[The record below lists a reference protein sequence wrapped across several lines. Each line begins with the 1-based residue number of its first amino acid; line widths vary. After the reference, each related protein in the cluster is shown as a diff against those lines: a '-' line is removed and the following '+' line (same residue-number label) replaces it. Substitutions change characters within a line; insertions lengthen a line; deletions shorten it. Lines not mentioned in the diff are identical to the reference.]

1 MIGLKE
7 AELASSR
14 LASDAWLS
22 IVALAGADG
31 ITSSRLRARAGQATL
46 VHAVARA
53 VRQLTRDEHPQRLRQ
68 QEGAFILRN
77 FGRGL
82 QAAAPLVFLELRAG
96 RTAAHDAF
104 HRGRLW
110 SPAQH
115 TLSGLRPGERL
126 RCVVDRHPAGRL
138 GALGGQIERAGD
150 EVLILAD
157 HSLKDL
163 QGLLADGA
171 EERNEELNSVNT
183 LRLLGRW
190 TRMILWPISPRSRGV
205 STIL

>member
-1 MIGLKE
+1 M
-7 AELASSR
+7 
-14 LASDAWLS
+14 
-22 IVALAGADG
+22 
-31 ITSSRLRARAGQATL
+31 
-46 VHAVARA
+46 
-53 VRQLTRDEHPQRLRQ
+53 
-68 QEGAFILRN
+68 
-77 FGRGL
+77 
-82 QAAAPLVFLELRAG
+82 
-96 RTAAHDAF
+96 
-104 HRGRLW
+104 
-110 SPAQH
+110 
-115 TLSGLRPGERL
+115 
-126 RCVVDRHPAGRL
+126 